1 MGDTIIFVN
10 LSQLP
15 FELNLGQ
22 AIIMS
27 KEIITLHPLLI
38 ARVCVLWDSHAQ
50 QTNETRLLFLSL
62 KNPQLV
68 APRLA

>member
-38 ARVCVLWDSHAQ
+38 ARVCVLWDSHAH
-50 QTNETRLLFLSL
+50 QTNGTRLLSL